1 MLKDTLVYCIVKLG
15 KIHKLYID
23 VPENT
28 KNLREFHNWIKKE
41 LIFQYSSKI
50 NAKCLLD
57 LATGRGGDILK
68 WKKAGLKYINAIDSD
83 HGSIYE
89 QEKFA
94 GAIKRLNDL
103 KYKTYI
109 PKINFWEFSVTDE
122 NILHSLNN
130 KDKNMSYDI
139 ISCQFAFH
147 YFVKD
152 IDIVLNLISN
162 KLRPGGYFIGTASDG
177 DLIKNNLENGDI
189 NLPILNIIKDDNGD
203 KYIYEMFSGKVQNE
217 SYFDYKG
224 AITEYFLHKDFIE
237 KKCKEYKLELVS
249 MQNFHEWYKD
259 YKGYKLSIQEMVAS
273 FLNFTFVF
281 KNIL

>member
-1 MLKDTLVYCIVKLG
+1 M
-15 KIHKLYID
+15 
-23 VPENT
+23 E
-28 KNLREFHNWIKKE
+28 
-41 LIFQYSSKI
+41 
-50 NAKCLLD
+50 
-57 LATGRGGDILK
+57 
-68 WKKAGLKYINAIDSD
+68 KAGLKYINAIDSD

-89 QEKFA
+89 REKFP

-103 KYKTYI
+103 KYKTYV
-109 PKINFWEFSVTDE
+109 PKINFWKFSVTDE
-122 NILHSLNN
+122 NILDYLNN
-130 KDKNMSYDI
+130 KDKNMYYDI

-237 KKCKEYKLELVS
+237 KNV
-249 MQNFHEWYKD
+249 
-259 YKGYKLSIQEMVAS
+259 
-273 FLNFTFVF
+273 
-281 KNIL
+281 KNINQN